1 MTSFPPI
8 AACILITSAA
18 GWLATCYDVMAAC
31 ILITS
36 VPIWGGGNLLM
47 DDFQKNQITNLRNGR
62 RTYLVTYSQADLKK
76 FPTRESF
83 GTMLEA
89 KFNAGP
95 GKARVSHWACC
106 LEEHQEGGFH

>member
-1 MTSFPPI
+1 M
-8 AACILITSAA
+8 
-18 GWLATCYDVMAAC
+18 
-31 ILITS
+31 
-36 VPIWGGGNLLM
+36 GGGDLLM